1 MEDLRL
7 QEEHQRDVTVK
18 FGQLENKLKL
28 MIVWLYNWL
37 IGILFV
43 SRYVGL
49 LVEENALEV
58 HLSSSFFM

>member
-28 MIVWLYNWL
+28 MIV
-37 IGILFV
+37 
-43 SRYVGL
+43 
-49 LVEENALEV
+49 
-58 HLSSSFFM
+58 